1 MRELEKQQRDS
12 EKERIESVVKKQ
24 QQIEFKY
31 LGNLRPLRGH
41 ILWKINIKTLE
52 ISQATYRQNKTITW
66 HEAVNLYVGIPDVK
80 EVIVE
85 QGFEYISALTK
96 EKALERYM
104 SGKGSA
110 KMNDKKSLNIF
121 DN

>member
-1 MRELEKQQRDS
+1 MRELEKHQRDS
-12 EKERIESVVKKQ
+12 EKEKIESVVKKQ
-24 QQIEFKY
+24 QQQEFKY

-52 ISQATYRQNKTITW
+52 VSQATYKQNKTISW
-66 HEAVNLYVGIPDVK
+66 DEAVNLYVGIPDVK
-80 EVIVE
+80 EVVVE

-96 EKALERYM
+96 EKALERYK

-110 KMNDKKSLNIF
+110 KMNEQQPLNIF
-121 DN
+121 